1 MRVKILTDSSSDL
14 SEELLKKYDIDR
26 LSLIVTKGEEQYLDS
41 VTISAKTVYDRMRKG
56 EVFSTSQIPPGTF
69 IEKFDEYAR
78 NKETVIYLAFSS
90 ELSGTYQ
97 AAVFA
102 KEQILEEYPDFDLT
116 IVDTKAASLGFGLIV
131 LEAARLAQEGKT
143 KEEILEA
150 VDFYLDNIQHVFT
163 VDNLE
168 YLYRGGRVT
177 KTAAFV
183 GGLLNIKPILNVEDG
198 KLVPIEKVRG
208 EKQVYKAMLDI
219 MEARTKEADLPNQL
233 VGISHADNYENALRL
248 KNMITERFGVK
259 DFMIND
265 IGPTIGA
272 HVGPGTL
279 AIFFMKKNY
288 K

>member
-1 MRVKILTDSSSDL
+1 MMRVKILTDSSSDL

-233 VGISHADNYENALRL
+233 VGISHAD
-248 KNMITERFGVK
+248 
-259 DFMIND
+259 
-265 IGPTIGA
+265 
-272 HVGPGTL
+272 
-279 AIFFMKKNY
+279 
-288 K
+288 

>member
-183 GGLLNIKPILNVEDG
+183 GGLLNI
-198 KLVPIEKVRG
+198 
-208 EKQVYKAMLDI
+208 
-219 MEARTKEADLPNQL
+219 
-233 VGISHADNYENALRL
+233 
-248 KNMITERFGVK
+248 
-259 DFMIND
+259 
-265 IGPTIGA
+265 
-272 HVGPGTL
+272 
-279 AIFFMKKNY
+279 
-288 K
+288 

>member
-233 VGISHADNYENALRL
+233 VSISHADNYENALRL